1 MTGRGEEE
9 TRLNL
14 RKCKP
19 LSFLSAVKFLHRFS
33 KQNVC
38 SVIYIK
44 KRAYTQLSQDGHHW
58 DQPQLSVVE
67 VSGL

>member
-1 MTGRGEEE
+1 MTGRGEGE

-44 KRAYTQLSQDGHHW
+44 KGHT
-58 DQPQLSVVE
+58 PNSL
-67 VSGL
+67 